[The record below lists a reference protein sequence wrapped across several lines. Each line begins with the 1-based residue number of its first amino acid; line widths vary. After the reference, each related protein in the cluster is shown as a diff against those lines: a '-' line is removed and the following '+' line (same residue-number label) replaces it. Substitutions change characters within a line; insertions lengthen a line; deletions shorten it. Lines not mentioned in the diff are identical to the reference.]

1 MFRLQ
6 MFRESKGDWSGMMSA
21 LNTAVAELFTGQ
33 LDNIYQK
40 CKHIAFGT
48 SRAMS
53 KDFPWF

>member
-33 LDNIYQK
+33 LDNIPEVQAHSFWYQQS
-40 CKHIAFGT
+40 HV
-48 SRAMS
+48 
-53 KDFPWF
+53 